1 MLHPK
6 QCIQFPEALQ
16 PNQRTAT
23 RDVANQAVQSV
34 PRAVTTDRGD
44 RSISYQVSGAAT
56 RGRFLP
62 PGTALAAKG
71 TSNFLSVCGLGVSH
85 FGLTP
90 NPPSAGSF
98 SARNI
103 ISAMFRA
110 EEKLRREGG
119 SAQSL
124 MKRKPESSP
133 FLWSIH
139 ELPTRNDTPSNHP
152 KTHAHIRRANAAMV
166 FCHTW
171 QTALGWSPPLPLMV
185 AAGPPARI
193 YIPVRHHRLTGV

>member
-1 MLHPK
+1 MLQPK
-6 QCIQFPEALQ
+6 QRIQFPEPLQ
-16 PNQRTAT
+16 PIGAIGAQAIRLAGQR
-23 RDVANQAVQSV
+23 
-34 PRAVTTDRGD
+34 RG
-44 RSISYQVSGAAT
+44 GL
-56 RGRFLP
+56 FLSSSP
-62 PGTALAAKG
+62 ALACQT

-98 SARNI
+98 AARSIAN
-103 ISAMFRA
+103 AMFRA

-124 MKRKPESSP
+124 MKQKPESSP

-185 AAGPPARI
+185 AVGPPARI